1 MRKSNIFIKLLIIFV
16 ALVVLAVGVLTWI
29 VFDWAN
35 NTEIEMVNKTC
46 RVLDVTEN
54 ELIDY
59 NTFLAPTD
67 QAIELFEIKED
78 VRFQIADYMKIY
90 NLKLKQGIY
99 TIPIVGIS
107 NEDFKN
113 YPFEYYMKIFEFEK
127 IN

>member
-1 MRKSNIFIKLLIIFV
+1 MWKSNIFIKLLIIFV
-16 ALVVLAVGVLTWI
+16 ALVVLAVGVLAWI

-67 QAIELFEIKED
+67 QAMELFEIKED

-90 NLKLKQGIY
+90 NLKLKQGTY